1 MSPDAA
7 ILAHLRRAGEAGMS
21 GAALAADLGIS
32 RAAVWA
38 RIEELRRLGYEIEA
52 SPHRGYTLRKVPDV
66 LHADDLLARL
76 GSSRVIGR
84 DIRVFQETT
93 STNDVV
99 ERLGLDGVAEGIV
112 VFAERQTA
120 GRGRLGRQ
128 WISPAGCGLW
138 FSVLLRPKLAPMA
151 TTQLTVASAVA
162 VARGIQSQTPLLPQ
176 IKWPNDI
183 LLNGRKVCGIL
194 TELSAEL
201 DRVHHVTLGIG
212 LDVNQTKEE
221 LPPELRAIA
230 TSLRLESGRSWPRAD
245 IALAILKELDS
256 LYAQIGAGK
265 FAKISDE
272 WAARCTTL
280 GERVRIRLGDRVFR
294 GTAEALDDE
303 GALLIRTEH
312 GRLERILGGDVS
324 VEK

>member
-1 MSPDAA
+1 MSHDAI
-7 ILAHLRRAGEAGMS
+7 ILTHLRRVGETGIS
-21 GAALAADLGIS
+21 GAALATELGIS

-52 SPHRGYTLRKVPDV
+52 SPHRGYVLRKVPDV
-66 LHADDLLARL
+66 LHADDLLSRL
-76 GSSRVIGR
+76 GKVRVIGR

-99 ERLGLDGVAEGIV
+99 ERLAIDGVAEGIV
-112 VFAERQTA
+112 VFAEKQTA
-120 GRGRLGRQ
+120 GRGRLGRS
-128 WISPAGCGLW
+128 WVSPPGCGLW
-138 FSVLLRPKLAPMA
+138 LSILLRPKLNPLA

-162 VARGIQSQTPLLPQ
+162 VARAIQSHTQLKPQ

-183 LLNGRKVCGIL
+183 LLNGKKVCGIL

-201 DRVHHVTLGIG
+201 DRVRHVTLGIG
-212 LDVNQTKEE
+212 LDVNQSRED
-221 LPPELRAIA
+221 LPPELRSIA
-230 TSLRLESGRSWPRAD
+230 TSLQIESKQHWLRSDVA
-245 IALAILKELDS
+245 IALLKELD
-256 LYAQIGAGK
+256 LVYHQINTGG

-272 WAARCTTL
+272 WASRCSTL

-312 GRLERILGGDVS
+312 GRLERILGGDVT